1 MFLFSKKVNFL
12 QYKSIRGQTYWSAH
26 KSIMQRRTIMASKVR
41 PIPEGFHTV
50 TPHLITK
57 DAPRALEFYK
67 KAFGATELMRQAGP
81 QGKIMHAE
89 ITIGNSIIMLA
100 DEFPEMGALSPAS
113 VSGCPVT
120 FYVRVEDVDAMF
132 TQAIAA
138 GAKVKEP
145 VKNEFYGDRR
155 GGVTDPFG
163 YVWYIA
169 THVEDVSAE
178 ELAKRAAALGQ

>member
-1 MFLFSKKVNFL
+1 
-12 QYKSIRGQTYWSAH
+12 
-26 KSIMQRRTIMASKVR
+26 MAGKVR

-57 DAPRALEFYK
+57 DAPRAMEFYK

-89 ITIGNSIIMLA
+89 IRIGNSRIMLA

-113 VSGCPVT
+113 VGGCPVT
-120 FYVRVEDVDAMF
+120 FYVYVEDVDAMF

-138 GAKVKEP
+138 GAKEKEP
-145 VKNEFYGDRR
+145 VKVEFYGDRR

-163 YVWYIA
+163 YIWYIA

-178 ELAKRAAALGQ
+178 ELARRSAAQGH